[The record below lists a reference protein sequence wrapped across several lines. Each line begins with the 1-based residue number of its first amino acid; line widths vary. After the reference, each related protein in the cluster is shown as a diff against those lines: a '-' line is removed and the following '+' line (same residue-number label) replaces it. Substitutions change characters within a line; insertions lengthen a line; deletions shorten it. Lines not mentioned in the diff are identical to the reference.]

1 MSLPYQYASEQ
12 TDLLHVR
19 GLSKSYENRGVFGG
33 RKPAVDALSDVSLTL
48 RRGMRLA
55 VVGESGAGKS
65 TLARCLALLER
76 PSRGEILLAGVNLL
90 ELGRS
95 ELSSW
100 RRKIQL
106 VFQDPASA
114 LNPRWTAAEIVAE
127 PLVIQREGTCAQQR
141 DRALELMES
150 VGLRAE
156 WAGRRAFEFSGGQ
169 RQRLAIARAL
179 VLTPEILIFDEA
191 LSNLDARTQGMI
203 VELLD
208 ELQVNFLLTYIHI
221 SHDLRLVER
230 LGDEVAVMSEGRI
243 VEQNA
248 TGELFA
254 RGEDA
259 YTRELLAAAPSMSEI
274 LASRAPGGRR

>member
-1 MSLPYQYASEQ
+1 MSLPYQQEPEQ
-12 TDLLHVR
+12 TDLLQVR
-19 GLSKSYENRGVFGG
+19 RLSKSYQDGGLFGG
-33 RKPAVDALSDVSLTL
+33 RKPAVDALSEVSLTL

-76 PSRGEILLAGVNLL
+76 PSGGEIVLAGVDLL
-90 ELGRS
+90 KLRHS
-95 ELSSW
+95 ELPSW

-127 PLVIQREGTCAQQR
+127 PLVIQREGTRAEQS
-141 DRALELMES
+141 DRALELMER

-179 VLTPEILIFDEA
+179 ALTPEILIFDEA
-191 LSNLDARTQGMI
+191 LSNLDARTQGMMI
-203 VELLD
+203 ELLD
-208 ELQVNFLLTYIHI
+208 ELQINFLLTYIHI

-230 LGDEVAVMSEGRI
+230 LADEVAVMSEGRI
-243 VEQNA
+243 VEQKA

-254 RGEDA
+254 RAEDA
-259 YTRELLAAAPSMSEI
+259 YTRELLAAAPSMDEI
-274 LASRAPGGRR
+274 LAGRAPGGRR